1 MTRGYQDL
9 PPELQAQARDE
20 RRQELRAAGNFA
32 AVCARGG
39 ADGLYDAS
47 LWLNECVD
55 AWRLAMMKV
64 ARLEKVT
71 SEIQAAFVPI
81 WVEHKRL
88 PCTVGDRSIMAK
100 ALRVLMPAA
109 TRAPH

>member
-1 MTRGYQDL
+1 
-9 PPELQAQARDE
+9 
-20 RRQELRAAGNFA
+20 
-32 AVCARGG
+32 
-39 ADGLYDAS
+39 
-47 LWLNECVD
+47 
-55 AWRLAMMKV
+55 MMKV

-100 ALRVLMPAA
+100 ALRVLMPGRDAGAA
-109 TRAPH
+109 LRDTAALVIMNAVAAFMASPGLPIL